1 MPLLLLLW
9 LLGGVQG
16 VLVETPPLL
25 FADVGRG
32 SPSDPLLS
40 HFLTLTILP
49 LSPPLGHGR
58 PRPVLLVIC
67 EAMCLL
73 IPLGVVYMITCPMM
87 LCSK

>member
-25 FADVGRG
+25 SADVGRG
-32 SPSDPLLS
+32 SPSDPILS

-49 LSPPLGHGR
+49 LSPP
-58 PRPVLLVIC
+58 
-67 EAMCLL
+67 
-73 IPLGVVYMITCPMM
+73 
-87 LCSK
+87 